1 MEAFGGEFDLP
12 LFKAA
17 FETVEDMEAY
27 NHVQAI
33 ERAVGRVQGF
43 VADMAMDGVR
53 LAQLPSEPEGGE
65 GFRAKHAFAALRET
79 GVIDGKLCRL
89 LVESQEARTAIEHE
103 YIRLRAGRLHQA
115 TLQVRDSS
123 REFYELFRAWIEPYL
138 D

>member
-1 MEAFGGEFDLP
+1 M
-12 LFKAA
+12 
-17 FETVEDMEAY
+17 
-27 NHVQAI
+27 
-33 ERAVGRVQGF
+33 
-43 VADMAMDGVR
+43 
-53 LAQLPSEPEGGE
+53 
-65 GFRAKHAFAALRET
+65 
-79 GVIDGKLCRL
+79 IDGKLCRL